1 MATLSETSSRRGADD
16 RIIDLKGVAIAYGDA
31 PPVLVDVDLTI
42 TRGTFV
48 AIVGPSGVGKSTL
61 LRVVADLHKASAG
74 SVTIH
79 RSDRVGS
86 RPVGLVFQDPRLLP
100 WRKVSANVHLGL
112 DGLPLPKAD
121 KQRRVENA
129 LKLVRLEEYGKR
141 WPYELSGGQ
150 RQRVGI
156 ARALAVEPDILLM
169 DEPFGALDA
178 ITRNSLQDE
187 LRRIHQ
193 ETGKTILFVTHDLE
207 EAVHLADRIIVLGGS
222 PARIVRDVENIPG
235 REGVGFRDQVETL
248 RLGIADNYTI

>member
-1 MATLSETSSRRGADD
+1 MATLSKSPSDQSPAAKV
-16 RIIDLKGVAIAYGDA
+16 IDLKGVAIAYGDA

-42 TRGTFV
+42 TRGAFV

-61 LRVVADLHKASAG
+61 LRVVADLHQASAG

-79 RSDRVGS
+79 RSDRAGS

-100 WRKVSANVHLGL
+100 WRRVAANARLGL
-112 DGLPLPKAD
+112 EGLPLSRAD
-121 KQRRVENA
+121 KVRRVEDA
-129 LKLVRLEEYGKR
+129 LRLVRLDDYGNR
-141 WPYELSGGQ
+141 WPYGLSGGQ

-207 EAVHLADRIIVLGGS
+207 EAVHLADRIIVLGGA

-248 RLGIADNYTI
+248 RSGIADNYTI